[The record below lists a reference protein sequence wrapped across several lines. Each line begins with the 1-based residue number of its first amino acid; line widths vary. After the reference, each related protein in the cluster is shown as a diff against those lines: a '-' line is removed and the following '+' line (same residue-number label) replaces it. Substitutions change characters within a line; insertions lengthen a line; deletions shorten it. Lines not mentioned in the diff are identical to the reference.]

1 MRGPGR
7 PQSVLAAAVLL
18 LLAGCRSTG
27 AQPNATLV
35 VEGSGSNTA
44 AEFVRS
50 ILKNA
55 STVYAEEN
63 ISLPF
68 ANVESPQGA
77 DGRTLATRA

>member
-18 LLAGCRSTG
+18 LLAGCQPTG
-27 AQPNATLV
+27 AQSNATLV

-55 STVYAEEN
+55 STVC
-63 ISLPF
+63 P
-68 ANVESPQGA
+68 PGGA
-77 DGRTLATRA
+77 PRRQSRDLRDPRRLE

>member
-18 LLAGCRSTG
+18 FLAGCQLVD
-27 AQPNATLV
+27 AQANAMLV

-44 AEFVRS
+44 AEFFRS
-50 ILKNA
+50 VLKNA

-68 ANVESPQGA
+68 AAVESPQGA
-77 DGRTLATRA
+77 DGCTLATRA